1 YYINPNL
8 SFFLFLF
15 LSLLGL
21 HAFSVSTTTST
32 VLVNENS
39 GADMTCSFSADFG
52 ATPRVEWKFR
62 DLKGTVSFIY
72 FDGQVTI
79 AMMFQMWLLR
89 CCLGLLNG
97 CYDILGGCCCFLPLL
112 PPAVPVSRIPN
123 SATTG
128 SNVRMTCFDPEG
140 SPPSTYQ
147 WYKDNTPLPED
158 PSKFPNFKN
167 MTYKMN
173 IQNGNLEFPSVAKTD
188 QGQYFC
194 EASNGKG
201 PAQRG
206 QPVLMQVRDL
216 NTGGIAAGVIVAL
229 LAIAALIFGLW
240 YANKKG
246 YLPSNKPKTAVY
258 TQPRQTYDE
267 DDVSTKCFHYI
278 TLYLADPFIQS
289 ELQIMMYI

>member
-1 YYINPNL
+1 M
-8 SFFLFLF
+8 LFV
-15 LSLLGL
+15 LLCLCLQATGL

-32 VLVNENS
+32 VMVNENS
-39 GADMTCSFSADFG
+39 GADMTCSFSGDFG

-72 FDGQVTI
+72 FDGQVTTP
-79 AMMFQMWLLR
+79 FKERFTQYNGGLR
-89 CCLGLLNG
+89 ISKTVRSDTGDYLCEVSTNG
-97 CYDILGGCCCFLPLL
+97 GFASTSIKLTVIV

-123 SATTG
+123 SVTTG

-246 YLPSNKPKTAVY
+246 YLPSKFSFFLVC
-258 TQPRQTYDE
+258 
-267 DDVSTKCFHYI
+267 VFFFFFSF
-278 TLYLADPFIQS
+278 F
-289 ELQIMMYI
+289 

>member
-1 YYINPNL
+1 M
-8 SFFLFLF
+8 LFV
-15 LSLLGL
+15 LLCLCLQATGL

-72 FDGQVTI
+72 FDGQVTTP
-79 AMMFQMWLLR
+79 FKERFTQYNGGLR
-89 CCLGLLNG
+89 ISKTVRSDTGDYLCEVSTNG
-97 CYDILGGCCCFLPLL
+97 GFASTSIKLTVIV

-246 YLPSNKPKTAVY
+246 YLPKMSESKPKTAVY

-267 DDVSTKCFHYI
+267 DDGEFKQKSSFVV
-278 TLYLADPFIQS
+278 
-289 ELQIMMYI
+289 